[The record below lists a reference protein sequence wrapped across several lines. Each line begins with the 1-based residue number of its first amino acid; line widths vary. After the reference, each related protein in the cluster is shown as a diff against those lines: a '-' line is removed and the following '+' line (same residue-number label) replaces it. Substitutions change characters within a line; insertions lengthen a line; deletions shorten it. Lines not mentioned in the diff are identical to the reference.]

1 MRYLTLIWVNLR
13 RKKMRTLLTI
23 SSFAVALFLFGLLVT
38 IHTAF
43 YQGVEVAGVDRVVV
57 RNHISLIMPLPISYK
72 ERLLQIDGVTHVT
85 YASWFGGVYQDERN
99 FFPQF
104 AIDVETYREMFS
116 EYIID
121 DQQWKDFTA
130 DREGCFVGRA
140 IAKKFGF
147 KVGDRIPFRGTIFQG
162 TWEFNVRGIF
172 DADSQTAD
180 TNQFWFQYKY
190 LEERSQFEKGLVGWY
205 YAKIGDADRAAEIT
219 KAIDAR
225 FANSPFETTSE
236 TEKAFAAGFVKQFGN
251 IRLIILSVGGVVFF
265 TLLLITGSNMS
276 MSIRERTNEIAV
288 LKTIGFSNGSVL
300 FLVLGESLAYALTGG
315 LIGILLC
322 KLLTLAGDPTGGMLP
337 LFYLAAEAMVA
348 GVLVAALVG
357 LGAGLIPA
365 ILAMRLKIVNAM
377 RRV

>member
-1 MRYLTLIWVNLR
+1 MRYFALIWVNLR

-23 SSFAVALFLFGLLVT
+23 SSFGVALFLYGLLVT
-38 IHTAF
+38 INAAF
-43 YQGVEVAGVDRVVV
+43 NQGVEVAGVDRVVV

-116 EYIID
+116 EFIID
-121 DQQWKDFTA
+121 DEQWKTFVA
-130 DREGCFVGRA
+130 DREGCFVGRS

-162 TWEFNVRGIF
+162 NWEFNVCGIF
-172 DADSQTAD
+172 DVDDPSVD

-190 LEERSQFEKGLVGWY
+190 LEERSEWSGGLVGWY
-205 YAKIGDADRAAEIT
+205 YVKIGDPDRAAEVT
-219 KAIDAR
+219 QAIDTR
-225 FANSPFETTSE
+225 FANSPYETTSE

-251 IRLIILSVGGVVFF
+251 IKLVMLSVGAVVFF

-276 MSIRERTNEIAV
+276 MSIRERTSEIAV
-288 LKTIGFSNGSVL
+288 LKTIGFSNAAIL
-300 FLVLGESLAYALTGG
+300 FMVLGESLIYALTGG
-315 LIGILLC
+315 IAGIGLC
-322 KLLTLAGDPTGGMLP
+322 KLFTLGGDPTGGMLP
-337 LFYLAAEAMVA
+337 LFYLSPNAMIT
-348 GVLVAALVG
+348 GVLVAAVVG
-357 LGAGLIPA
+357 LGSGSIPA